1 MSGKAFLGC
10 LGVAGLLLAGGTT
23 TAWADST
30 GDPVLA
36 AKEALVD
43 ASRQAELVAGED
55 QRVTR
60 ALVSQQVRKEKGAGT
75 GAYRA
80 RSNGQ
85 YTLVLTARKR
95 PYSFDD
101 LRNLSPDKLIKQT
114 DGSFLLR
121 EHVLVGPGATLSI
134 SPDKPLNLKLS
145 SGPDGFVSIV
155 TDGGRLRLNGTA
167 TAPISISS
175 WDESHG
181 RTDAKLGD
189 GRAYVRASGLL
200 VASYTK
206 FSRLGFW
213 SGRTGGVAVGTSSSL
228 PTTNLSTSAATGVDD
243 DPVAQR
249 AGSHTDILP
258 AGKVPSAARDGATP
272 LFSAISNSS
281 MNGNAFGLF
290 VTGSAVQV
298 ADTVISN
305 SLVDG
310 LVLHRNVSGAVISR
324 VTVKKSALDGVVVNR
339 DVEATTLTQLD
350 VRDNG
355 RDGVLLNGSPFAA
368 GPSPSGAAMRPF
380 GNNTLSSSKIS
391 GNARIGVYVTGG
403 EAITVQGN
411 TVSGGHSGIV
421 VAEGAREVMVN
432 SNTVKDSAANGIQ
445 VRDGSKADLTSNNVI
460 GAATGVHVRD
470 AIASLRDNSTSGVSL
485 HAFTFVG
492 NVAGSVARDNALRG
506 SGTSAVDTVR
516 VSGEVP
522 EVSDTDD
529 SGWSRTVTKDSLVSI
544 LMHPLTMVW
553 IGVAVLLLMMSRPR
567 RGGTRAPYLA
577 DPLIG
582 NGRPGAAG
590 AVPERQE
597 QEQPVHHPHQP
608 VSRPKAQHFEPI
620 TVRSDEAPPTV
631 AAPVQSPAPPE
642 RRSTPQYRPRTAAER
657 LVPGL
662 QPRPEQPR
670 PEHPR
675 PTQSRPTQSRR
686 EQNRHDQPRHDQP
699 PPGYHPGYSDPEPP
713 VAAEWVQPQPSSV
726 PRQKP
731 EPRTDVHSSR
741 EARESRD
748 FRDTHNDTPAAAS
761 TMIDLAIAEAR
772 ANPVPSR
779 RRRSVGR

>member
-10 LGVAGLLLAGGTT
+10 LGAAVLVCAGG
-23 TAWADST
+23 AAPARADSP
-30 GDPVLA
+30 GDQVLA
-36 AKEALVD
+36 AKEALTD
-43 ASRQAELVAGED
+43 APRQAELVAGED

-134 SPDKPLNLKLS
+134 SPDKPLNLKMS

-167 TAPISISS
+167 TAPISITS

-181 RTDAKLGD
+181 RTDARLGD

-200 VASYTK
+200 VASYTR

-213 SGRTGGVAVGTSSSL
+213 SGRTGGLAVGANSSL

-272 LFSAISNSS
+272 LFSAITNSS

-290 VTGSAVQV
+290 VTGSSVQV

-339 DVEATTLTQLD
+339 DVEATTLTQLN
-350 VRDNG
+350 VHDNG
-355 RDGVLLNGSPFAA
+355 RDGVLLNGSPFAD
-368 GPSPSGAAMRPF
+368 GPSPSGASMRPF
-380 GNNTLSSSKIS
+380 GNNNLSSSKIS

-421 VAEGAREVMVN
+421 VSEGAREVMVN

-470 AIASLRDNSTSGVSL
+470 AIASLRDNSTSGVTL

-544 LMHPLTMVW
+544 LRHPLTMVW

-582 NGRPGAAG
+582 NGRPPMADLSTERTERTERA
-590 AVPERQE
+590 ERQE
-597 QEQPVHHPHQP
+597 REQSVNHPQQP
-608 VSRPKAQHFEPI
+608 GSRPRAQQFRPI
-620 TVRSDEAPPTV
+620 TVRSDESPPTV
-631 AAPVQSPAPPE
+631 AAPVQHPVPPQPG

-657 LVPGL
+657 LVPGM
-662 QPRPEQPR
+662 QPRPAPNR
-670 PEHPR
+670 HD
-675 PTQSRPTQSRR
+675 
-686 EQNRHDQPRHDQP
+686 QNRHDQT

-713 VAAEWVQPQPSSV
+713 VAAEWLQPRPSSV

-731 EPRTDVHSSR
+731 EVRVDVRDSWD
-741 EARESRD
+741 AR
-748 FRDTHNDTPAAAS
+748 NDNGDNTGDNGNNGNNGNGTPANGS
-761 TMIDLAIAEAR
+761 TVIDLAIAQAR